1 MIKKGI
7 FTSVWENGE
16 VTTPATLDTETGYV
30 DIDSVEVS
38 DEYEVLISEYFE
50 DEEGNKYKICP
61 ECHEYIVKDVEFEHE
76 GELGDKVCS
85 HPYCSYKEYGKRTIG
100 REQAI
105 SELIDNEIASILKD
119 SEYNDYSYVNDIF
132 RGGFKGYDN
141 FTDEEL
147 AAEYKEQ
154 LHMEEKITVIIEGE

>member
-1 MIKKGI
+1 MKEKKL
-7 FTSVWENGE
+7 S
-16 VTTPATLDTETGYV
+16 
-30 DIDSVEVS
+30 
-38 DEYEVLISEYFE
+38 
-50 DEEGNKYKICP
+50 
-61 ECHEYIVKDVEFEHE
+61 
-76 GELGDKVCS
+76 
-85 HPYCSYKEYGKRTIG
+85 

-105 SELIDNEIASILKD
+105 SELIDNEIATILKD